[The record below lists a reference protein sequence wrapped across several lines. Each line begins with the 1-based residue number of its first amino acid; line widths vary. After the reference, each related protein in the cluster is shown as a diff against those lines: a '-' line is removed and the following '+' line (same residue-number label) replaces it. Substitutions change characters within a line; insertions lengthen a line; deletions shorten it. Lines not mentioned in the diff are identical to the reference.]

1 MDDFDRLA
9 AEFEAELSTAIAQA
23 YRDAEA
29 AIDIGGLTAAI
40 EAGDENALID
50 ALNIDEGIQ
59 SNLEVSLNGG
69 LFFVVLGSI
78 VIAMKRFASRHRSR
92 VSPEGLTQHLRDEIR
107 RNIIEPLARRAYESA
122 LQTAKAMTATGF
134 DSKLT
139 ASATVKAI
147 SLSPDQARSIV
158 LLHRAVRDALN
169 HPKPVVLGNMLAL
182 TATETGLIRR
192 RYEHGLN
199 AAQQAM
205 IRKALSTG
213 YDEASLDKLIRRHT
227 QALINY
233 RQEVFVRQEAIRAI
247 NTGEYL
253 AFRQGKAN
261 RSIPR
266 AARRFWVTKGDE
278 RVRHNH
284 AAVETM
290 NPNGVDVGESFK
302 TPLGPVL
309 FPPLEIN
316 CRCRVEVRT
325 P

>member
-1 MDDFDRLA
+1 
-9 AEFEAELSTAIAQA
+9 
-23 YRDAEA
+23 
-29 AIDIGGLTAAI
+29 
-40 EAGDENALID
+40 
-50 ALNIDEGIQ
+50 
-59 SNLEVSLNGG
+59 
-69 LFFVVLGSI
+69 
-78 VIAMKRFASRHRSR
+78 
-92 VSPEGLTQHLRDEIR
+92 
-107 RNIIEPLARRAYESA
+107 
-122 LQTAKAMTATGF
+122 MTATGF